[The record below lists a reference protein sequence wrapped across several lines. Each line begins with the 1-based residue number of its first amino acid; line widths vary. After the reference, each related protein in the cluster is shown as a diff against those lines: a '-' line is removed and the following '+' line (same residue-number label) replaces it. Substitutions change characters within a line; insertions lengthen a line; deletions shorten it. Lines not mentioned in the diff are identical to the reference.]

1 MTARTD
7 AFGELLAFVEERLK
21 LDQADVVHDLL
32 AYLAE
37 QMIEMHKEK
46 QAEAKGFLDWLADY
60 TGLPIDD
67 WKLKSHVQAYWEHP
81 WSEMQRALSQ
91 NRGKM
96 TRDAEGREAQEKMKR
111 EFEDSMAKLNPLL
124 ARIEATDR
132 LIDQIAYRLYGLTE
146 EEIAV
151 VEGKS
156 E

>member
-1 MTARTD
+1 M
-7 AFGELLAFVEERLK
+7 
-21 LDQADVVHDLL
+21 L

-37 QMIEMHKEK
+37 QMIEMHQEK

-67 WKLKSHVQAYWEHP
+67 WGLKSCVRAYWEHP
-81 WSEMQRALSQ
+81 WSELQRALSQ

-96 TRDAEGREAQEKMKR
+96 TRDVEGREAQGKIKR
-111 EFEDSMAKLNPLL
+111 EFEDSMAKLKPLL

-132 LIDQIAYRLYGLTE
+132 LIDLIVYRLYGLTE

-151 VEGKS
+151 VEGQS
-156 E
+156 GS